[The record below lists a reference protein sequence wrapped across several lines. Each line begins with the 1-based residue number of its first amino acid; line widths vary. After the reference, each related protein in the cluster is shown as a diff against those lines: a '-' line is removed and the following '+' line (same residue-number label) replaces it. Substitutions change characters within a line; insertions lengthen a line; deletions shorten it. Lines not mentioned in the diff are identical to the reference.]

1 MVHLLYVSSALF
13 NYLYVTISSLLEEPS
28 EDLMIALR
36 KRAEIEP
43 KHLVT
48 FVQNDASDLRQ
59 SLNK

>member
-1 MVHLLYVSSALF
+1 MLPLLYVLSAFLI
-13 NYLYVTISSLLEEPS
+13 LYVYNFLLLEEPS

-36 KRAEIEP
+36 KRAEIDP